1 MDNFDNDNNVN
12 EKNVI
17 QKERHRSGVIQG
29 LLIGS
34 FTMLAICA
42 VVIAAAV
49 KKGYIRPDTDGSIYI
64 QSETYDGNTG
74 IGTEAEQKL
83 NLIDQTLKDF
93 YFDDIDDSKVLDN
106 IYKAYVNAYGDK
118 YTVYYTADEYA
129 KIQESSNGAYYGI
142 GVVVRKNDDGTI
154 LVVEPYDGAPGKEAG
169 MRKNDVIVTVNGESV
184 ADQDLNSV
192 VAKIKGDEG
201 TTVNIGI
208 RRDGSDDI
216 AELTVTRR
224 KVEIKTVA
232 YEMLDDSVGL
242 ITISEFDKVTAQQ
255 FKEAYAQ
262 LETLGM
268 KGLVI
273 DIRSNPGGLLNV
285 VVDMLDEILPDGLIV
300 YTEDKYGNRQ
310 EYNGSNPDVIDVP
323 LAVLVNGES
332 ASASEIFAGA
342 VQDYGAGT
350 IIGTQTFGKGIVQTI
365 RRMSDGS
372 AIKYT
377 MAKYFT
383 PKGQDIHGHGVT
395 PDIVEEL
402 SDEFNNITEYDASK
416 DNQLQ
421 KAIEVIKGDITR

>member
-93 YFDDIDDSKVLDN
+93 YFDDIDDSNVLDN

-129 KIQESSNGAYYGI
+129 RIQESSNGAYYGI

-216 AELTVTRR
+216 TELTVTRR

-395 PDIVEEL
+395 P
-402 SDEFNNITEYDASK
+402 S
-416 DNQLQ
+416 
-421 KAIEVIKGDITR
+421 RR

>member
-64 QSETYDGNTG
+64 QSETYDENTG

-83 NLIDQTLKDF
+83 NLIDQALNDF
-93 YFDDIDDSKVLDN
+93 YFDDVDDSKVLDD

-169 MRKNDVIVTVNGESV
+169 MRKNDVIVTVNGEAV

-201 TTVNIGI
+201 TTVKIGI

-216 AELTVTRR
+216 TELTVTRR

-262 LETLGM
+262 LKTQGM

-285 VVDMLDEILPDGLIV
+285 VADMLDEILPDGLIV

-342 VQDYGAGT
+342 VQDYGVGT

-402 SDEFNNITEYDASK
+402 SDEFNNLTEYDASK

-421 KAIEVIKGDITR
+421 KAVDVVREKINQ

>member
-34 FTMLAICA
+34 FTMLTICA

-129 KIQESSNGAYYGI
+129 RIQESSNGAYYGI

-216 AELTVTRR
+216 TELTVTRR

-402 SDEFNNITEYDASK
+402 SDEFNNLTEYDASK

-421 KAIEVIKGDITR
+421 KANEVIKGDITR

>member
-216 AELTVTRR
+216 TELTVTRR

-402 SDEFNNITEYDASK
+402 SDEFNNLTEYDASK

-421 KAIEVIKGDITR
+421 KAVEVIKGDIKR

>member
-64 QSETYDGNTG
+64 QSETYDENTG

-83 NLIDQTLKDF
+83 NLIDQALNDF
-93 YFDDIDDSKVLDN
+93 YFDDVDDSKVLDD

-169 MRKNDVIVTVNGESV
+169 MRKNDVIVTVNGEAV

-216 AELTVTRR
+216 TELTVTRR

-262 LETLGM
+262 LKTQGM

-342 VQDYGAGT
+342 VQDYGVGT

-395 PDIVEEL
+395 TDIVEEL
-402 SDEFNNITEYDASK
+402 SDEFNNLTEYDASK
-416 DNQLQ
+416 DNQMQ
-421 KAIEVIKGDITR
+421 KAVDVVREKINQ